1 MEKADA
7 DKVIREFSKFLSDAY
22 SFWRAG
28 AGFVLD
34 ADKGY
39 LDESFN
45 DWAQANWELLVERP
59 LLGTQEYLE
68 IYSSGSD
75 YEMDIH
81 SRVFF
86 HDAVATHH
94 VVITSD
100 QGEDLPDTLNDRRIV
115 AADFRF
121 ERFVAMAD
129 GFYDDIPPFDHVLL
143 LHDVRGYDDVAVVHQ
158 NQLRFTIEQTNPAEQ
173 AGGGQAA
180 TRPESA

>member
-1 MEKADA
+1 MEKDDA
-7 DKVIREFSKFLSDAY
+7 DKLIREFSTFLSSAY

-28 AGFVLD
+28 ADLVLD

-59 LLGTQEYLE
+59 LLGTRQYLE

-75 YEMDIH
+75 YEMSIH

-86 HDAVATHH
+86 HEAVATHH
-94 VVITSD
+94 VGIAPEQGGELSD
-100 QGEDLPDTLNDRRIV
+100 VLNDRKV
-115 AADFRF
+115 LPTDFRF
-121 ERFVAMAD
+121 ERFVAMKD

-143 LHDVRGYDDVAVVHQ
+143 LHPEKGFDDVAVIHQ
-158 NQLRFTIEQTNPAEQ
+158 SRIRFTIEQTKQAEQ
-173 AGGGQAA
+173 GSGGNG
-180 TRPESA
+180 

>member
-1 MEKADA
+1 MKNADE
-7 DKVIREFSKFLSDAY
+7 DKVIREFSKFLSGAY
-22 SFWRAG
+22 NFWRAG
-28 AGFVLD
+28 AGLVLD

-94 VVITSD
+94 VAIAPE
-100 QGEDLPDTLNDRRIV
+100 QGGDLTDVLNGRNIIPT
-115 AADFRF
+115 DFRF
-121 ERFVAMAD
+121 ERFVAMKD
-129 GFYDDIPPFDHVLL
+129 DFYEDIPPFDHVLL
-143 LHDVRGYDDVAVVHQ
+143 LHTEKGFDDVAVIHQ
-158 NQLRFTIEQTNPAEQ
+158 DRIRFTIEQSKLAEQ
-173 AGGGQAA
+173 GSGGNG
-180 TRPESA
+180 

>member
-1 MEKADA
+1 MEKVDA
-7 DKVIREFSKFLSDAY
+7 DKVIREFSTFLSDAY

-28 AGFVLD
+28 AGLVLD

-59 LLGTQEYLE
+59 LLGTQEYIE
-68 IYSSGSD
+68 IYGSGSD

-94 VVITSD
+94 VAIAPE
-100 QGEDLPDTLNDRRIV
+100 QGGYLPDALNDRRIV
-115 AADFRF
+115 SANFRF
-121 ERFVAMAD
+121 ERFVAMKD
-129 GFYDDIPPFDHVLL
+129 GFYDDTPPFDHVLL
-143 LHDVRGYDDVAVVHQ
+143 IHAEKGFDDVAVIHQ
-158 NQLRFTIEQTNPAEQ
+158 YHIRFTIEKNKPAEQ
-173 AGGGQAA
+173 GSGGNG
-180 TRPESA
+180 